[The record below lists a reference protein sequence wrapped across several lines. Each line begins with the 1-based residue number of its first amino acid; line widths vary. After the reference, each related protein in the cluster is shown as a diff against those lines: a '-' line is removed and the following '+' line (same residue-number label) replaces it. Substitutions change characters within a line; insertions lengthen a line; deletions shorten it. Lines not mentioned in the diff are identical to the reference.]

1 MKIQCENCGHVYET
15 NKQEPYFISEN
26 SIGID
31 CPKCGAYTNA
41 AFFESY
47 RVEKEAEQK

>member
-15 NKQEPYFISEN
+15 SEQEPYFISDD
-26 SIGID
+26 SVGVD
-31 CPKCGAYTNA
+31 CPECGAWTNV

-47 RVEKEAEQK
+47 RVKEG